1 MKVIVGIPAR
11 MGSSRFPGKPLA
23 NILGIPMLEHVYK
36 RCQLAKNI
44 DDLFVAA
51 CDEEIRQTV
60 AGFGGKIYMTPKEI
74 SRPGLRVAEAC
85 KQMSLDDDD
94 IVVVVQ
100 GDEPLVHPGMI
111 DLAVEPLLS
120 DSRVQVGTLVADAN
134 EKEWLDTNEV
144 KVVTDEQSDIKA
156 GGNNAVPQK
165 IPSRFSRHDTNS
177 IRNSRICGTPSCC

>member
-94 IVVVVQ
+94 IV
-100 GDEPLVHPGMI
+100 GKI
-111 DLAVEPLLS
+111 
-120 DSRVQVGTLVADAN
+120 
-134 EKEWLDTNEV
+134 
-144 KVVTDEQSDIKA
+144 
-156 GGNNAVPQK
+156 NNLIAAVPGDF
-165 IPSRFSRHDTNS
+165 ITHIHVFFLLV
-177 IRNSRICGTPSCC
+177 